1 MRRERHIA
9 TLLLGV
15 LLVSVAATAGALGL
29 RETAVETETILIE
42 EPWAR
47 PAPSAGGVTAAYF
60 RITNTGSMTD
70 FLVAAET
77 PIAGAV
83 ELHTHIMDGDV
94 ARMRMVPRV
103 ELMPGETVEFRPGG
117 LHVML
122 MDLEEPLSEGEE
134 FMLTLIFEASPSI
147 ELPIEAQSPPVTR

>member
-1 MRRERHIA
+1 MRRESHIA
-9 TLLLGV
+9 ALLLGV
-15 LLVSVAATAGALGL
+15 LLVSVAATAGARGA
-29 RETAVETETILIE
+29 RETAVGPETIVIE

-47 PAPSAGGVTAAYF
+47 PAPSAGGNTAAYF

-77 PIAGAV
+77 PIASMA

-103 ELMPGETVEFRPGG
+103 ELIPGETVEFRPGG

-122 MDLEEPLSEGEE
+122 MDLAEPLAEGEE
-134 FMLTLIFEASPSI
+134 FMLTLVFEASPSI
-147 ELPIEAQSPPVTR
+147 ELPITARQPPITR